1 MAGPVTTGVC
11 ANIHPEMA
19 TAANVNNS
27 FFILFFLSLFQIS
40 GVFLPLFMA
49 LTHH

>member
-19 TAANVNNS
+19 TAAKVNNN
-27 FFILFFLSLFQIS
+27 FFIVFFFNLVFKYPKRFFLLSWF
-40 GVFLPLFMA
+40 
-49 LTHH
+49 